1 MLPIAR
7 TALRALLRSDHAAF
21 YVCICCRE
29 AVPNARG
36 IELAIFDLADL
47 NSVREWG
54 KRAQD
59 FGLPLDVLVNNA
71 GKGAGPC
78 LNLQR
83 LQYIRGRVPP
93 ALICPVLP
101 CLTLPCPAC
110 CRRDGLPPDADQG
123 WLRVPAGGVPPGALP
138 AHLHAAAAAEV
149 RGRGLGQCMVGLA
162 LLPVSAA
169 NTPSLAVCL
178 DPLCL
183 ASSQTPSPFPSFRDA
198 CTHAPTF
205 DCCSNPDRPSRII
218 NVSSAA
224 HYFGSIDFSDL
235 QSSKNYQ
242 PWKAYG
248 QAKLANVLHTFEL
261 ARQLEPTA
269 NCTGMATP
277 LGTTLPCPPVGV
289 QSDQPPSAHR
299 FSP

>member
-1 MLPIAR
+1 
-7 TALRALLRSDHAAF
+7 
-21 YVCICCRE
+21 
-29 AVPNARG
+29 
-36 IELAIFDLADL
+36 
-47 NSVREWG
+47 
-54 KRAQD
+54 
-59 FGLPLDVLVNNA
+59 
-71 GKGAGPC
+71 
-78 LNLQR
+78 
-83 LQYIRGRVPP
+83 
-93 ALICPVLP
+93 
-101 CLTLPCPAC
+101 
-110 CRRDGLPPDADQG
+110 
-123 WLRVPAGGVPPGALP
+123 
-138 AHLHAAAAAEV
+138 
-149 RGRGLGQCMVGLA
+149 MVGLA

-248 QAKLANVLHTFEL
+248 QAKLANVLHTYEL

-277 LGTTLPCPPVGV
+277 LGTTLPCPPCR
-289 QSDQPPSAHR
+289 DAIRSAALCTSLLALSSTLSHTR
-299 FSP
+299 SCPAPAPFLAPRHPCCSQHAAPRRRQH